1 MISQKEVIA
10 LHFSPLFSM
19 TETIARGE
27 RSDPM
32 CLTKT
37 GVSPQKP
44 YTRREY
50 VAPYLA
56 EQSWLINIVRKI
68 SFLNACFARSNCINS
83 TTYFFLTAHR
93 TSLIRPTACSMEK
106 SYGIVNFSV
115 SFRQEMEGRLC
126 QRHRYRVGNCTIPLC
141 ESDGESAL
149 YLSQFFHATAVHHI
163 SRPYFA

>member
-10 LHFSPLFSM
+10 LHFSPLSSM

-32 CLTKT
+32 CLARTWCFSLHSARVCCA
-37 GVSPQKP
+37 VSCRAVMTYQYCSEDKFSKCVFCEEQL
-44 YTRREY
+44 YKLY
-50 VAPYLA
+50 YL
-56 EQSWLINIVRKI
+56 
-68 SFLNACFARSNCINS
+68 FLSYRTSDFINS
-83 TTYFFLTAHR
+83 PYCF
-93 TSLIRPTACSMEK
+93 SVEK

-149 YLSQFFHATAVHHI
+149 YLSQFFHATTVHHI

>member
-1 MISQKEVIA
+1 MPDQDWCFSAKT
-10 LHFSPLFSM
+10 LHSARVCCAVSCRAVMTCQYCSEDKFSKCVFC
-19 TETIARGE
+19 E
-27 RSDPM
+27 
-32 CLTKT
+32 
-37 GVSPQKP
+37 
-44 YTRREY
+44 
-50 VAPYLA
+50 
-56 EQSWLINIVRKI
+56 EQL
-68 SFLNACFARSNCINS
+68 CNS
-83 TTYFFLTAHR
+83 TTHFFLTAHR